1 VILRFNDI
9 LFSKAASTSL
19 RHPKLENEPQGIDEN
34 LGCVSGRHRSRQG
47 VQLVLEFAVPFVK
60 ETRRTQDQ
68 AGLAEPEIASP
79 TTDHLL
85 MNQVYRIS
93 HHITTLYKLMYNR
106 QEWWRKKV

>member
-1 VILRFNDI
+1 VICVSTI
-9 LFSKAASTSL
+9 FSSQKLPAQVAA
-19 RHPKLENEPQGIDEN
+19 PKIENEPQASTKTSVASVVGT
-34 LGCVSGRHRSRQG
+34 GRDR

-68 AGLAEPEIASP
+68 AGLAELEIASP

-85 MNQVYRIS
+85 MNQVYRHS
-93 HHITTLYKLMYNR
+93 HHTTTLYKLMYNR